1 MTNREILTKMSNYMM
16 DNYWGTE
23 KNMQWLRKTW
33 SYDIKFD
40 GSGSLMDML
49 AKDDKIMNELK
60 DFFINLI

>member
-1 MTNREILTKMSNYMM
+1 MTNREVLTKMSHYMI
-16 DNYWGTE
+16 DHYWGTE
-23 KNMQWLRKTW
+23 KNMQWLKKIW